1 MIFSAAIISVF
12 FLTFTYM
19 ICSLITYRDNTH
31 AIRYSDAK
39 VEESFFIKQ
48 WEYKDITKEKIE
60 EIEKATTEEVEAIL
74 SKL

>member
-1 MIFSAAIISVF
+1 
-12 FLTFTYM
+12 M

-48 WEYKDITKEKIE
+48 WEYRDIPKEKIE
-60 EIEKATTEEVEAIL
+60 EIEQATTDKVENIL
-74 SKL
+74 KSLYEA